1 MSTLKQ
7 QLMDD
12 MKSAM
17 RARNT
22 LQLETIRMVRAAIQ
36 RKELDD
42 RTELGD
48 PEVLAVLTKMV
59 KQCNDAASQF
69 DEAGRDDL
77 AAKERGNIEIME
89 HYLPS
94 KLSEDEIEK
103 VIRVAI
109 SETGASSMKDMGKV
123 MGAVRG
129 DLQGRADMGA
139 VSAQIKA
146 LLSA

>member
-12 MKSAM
+12 MKVAM
-17 RARNT
+17 REKNT
-22 LQLETIRMVRAAIQ
+22 LQLETIRMVRAVIQ

-42 RTELGD
+42 RTEIGD
-48 PEVLAVLTKMV
+48 PEVLAILTKMV
-59 KQCNDAASQF
+59 KQCNDAAGQF
-69 DEAGRDDL
+69 DAAGRDDL
-77 AAKERGNIEIME
+77 AEKERGNIEIME

-94 KLSEDEIEK
+94 KLSDDEVGKI
-103 VIRVAI
+103 IRDAI
-109 SETGASSMKDMGKV
+109 DHTGANSMKDMGKV
-123 MGAVRG
+123 MGEVRG

-146 LLSA
+146 MLST